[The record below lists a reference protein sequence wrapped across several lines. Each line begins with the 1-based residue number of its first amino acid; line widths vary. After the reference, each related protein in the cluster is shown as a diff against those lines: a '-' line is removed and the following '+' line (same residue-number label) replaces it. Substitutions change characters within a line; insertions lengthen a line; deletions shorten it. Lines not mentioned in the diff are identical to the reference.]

1 MNTATV
7 EQLVGVAKEW
17 TRARFAAAQSSGFV
31 LPAHRFEPS
40 GTGFRRSALAEGCAE
55 ANGPCDVVARVT
67 TPTVWSHSA
76 IVTVLADSEG
86 DTLEFEQEVVEIL
99 AMDGD
104 AVLAEAAAVIRVP
117 GLGVCLGPFHGPD

>member
-7 EQLVGVAKEW
+7 EQLVAVAKEW
-17 TRARFAAAQSSGFV
+17 TVARFAAAESSGFV

-40 GTGFRRSALAEGCAE
+40 GTGFRRSALADGCAE
-55 ANGPCDVVARVT
+55 ANGPCDVVARVS

-76 IVTVLADSEG
+76 VVTVLADAQG

-99 AMDGD
+99 AMDGE

>member
-1 MNTATV
+1 MNTVTV
-7 EQLVGVAKEW
+7 EQLVAVAKEW
-17 TRARFAAAQSSGFV
+17 TRARFAAAQSSRFV
-31 LPAHRFEPS
+31 FPAHRFEPS

-76 IVTVLADSEG
+76 IVTVLADSED